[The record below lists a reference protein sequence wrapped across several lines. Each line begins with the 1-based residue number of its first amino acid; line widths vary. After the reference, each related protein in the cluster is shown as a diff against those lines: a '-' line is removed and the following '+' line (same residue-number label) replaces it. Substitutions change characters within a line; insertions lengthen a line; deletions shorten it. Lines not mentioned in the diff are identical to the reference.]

1 MIGRRGLNK
10 IEKQKIGETGDKM
23 TGLVIGRKS
32 LIHFWL
38 FGPMKCLLGLSGAGT
53 PSALTQKKTT
63 VVIGSSRHRRNTD

>member
-38 FGPMKCLLGLSGAGT
+38 FGPKNVC
-53 PSALTQKKTT
+53 
-63 VVIGSSRHRRNTD
+63 